1 MFTAAIQISQGANC
15 NEFTIAD
22 ASSYATESK
31 GSFSSRQL
39 IIYKSDGS
47 IFRGAGQTSDVI
59 NFDFATYTSD
69 SITIQGLDVDY
80 SFYVLMT
87 LVSSNPQVGSVYT
100 AGTKFALT
108 CYTMSAFYDRAKK
121 QSIDPRYELN
131 RDYVTDTHRL
141 LVEKKAAE
149 NAASVGDIVSAQ
161 LALNRARRVI
171 VNNKIPY

>member
-1 MFTAAIQISQGANC
+1 
-15 NEFTIAD
+15 
-22 ASSYATESK
+22 
-31 GSFSSRQL
+31 
-39 IIYKSDGS
+39 
-47 IFRGAGQTSDVI
+47 
-59 NFDFATYTSD
+59 
-69 SITIQGLDVDY
+69 
-80 SFYVLMT
+80 
-87 LVSSNPQVGSVYT
+87 
-100 AGTKFALT
+100 
-108 CYTMSAFYDRAKK
+108 MSAFYDRAKK